1 MTMNSLAV
9 LVVALVV
16 AAIAIFIQRQQA
28 KAPTDEQLRE
38 WLSFITKANGRPSSA
53 RLNAHEYDAIR
64 LLFHPALKA
73 EYEEKQTRLDNEFSA
88 RAIESTLVFR
98 RQAEGQPLS
107 TADQEILRREGLIKD
122 SLPKSSGEPLEFT
135 PGKFRKEK
143 ETDDPIEET
152 KID

>member
-1 MTMNSLAV
+1 MMNSLAI
-9 LVVALVV
+9 LFVAIV
-16 AAIAIFIQRQQA
+16 AAGIALFIQRQRA
-28 KAPTDEQLRE
+28 KTPTDEQLRE

-53 RLNAHEYDAIR
+53 RLSAHEYDAIR

-107 TADQEILRREGLIKD
+107 TTDQEILRREGLIKD